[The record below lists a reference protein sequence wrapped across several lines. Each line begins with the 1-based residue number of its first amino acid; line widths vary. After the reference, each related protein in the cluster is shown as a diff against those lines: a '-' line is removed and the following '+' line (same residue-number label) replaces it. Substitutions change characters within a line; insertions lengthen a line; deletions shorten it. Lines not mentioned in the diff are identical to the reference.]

1 MIPLFTHTWASS
13 PHTSLPW
20 FLQTDMDTTWRWLLT
35 GIVRCAVAKMLS
47 PPGVMHSV
55 SHGGG
60 WLVAVPTASAAQ
72 PLARCWGSL
81 LLPGPAEGCA
91 ALR

>member
-1 MIPLFTHTWASS
+1 MIPLLTHTWASS

-20 FLQTDMDTTWRWLLT
+20 FLQTDMENHMEM
-35 GIVRCAVAKMLS
+35 VADWNCTLCCGQDA
-47 PPGVMHSV
+47 PTPRQVHSV

-72 PLARCWGSL
+72 PLVWCWGSL
-81 LLPGPAEGCA
+81 LLPGPAEGRA